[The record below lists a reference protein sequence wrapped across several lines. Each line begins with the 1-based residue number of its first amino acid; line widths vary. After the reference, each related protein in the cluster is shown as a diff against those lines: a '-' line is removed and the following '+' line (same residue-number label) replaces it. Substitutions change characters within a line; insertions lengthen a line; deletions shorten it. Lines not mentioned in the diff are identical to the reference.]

1 MIPSENGVCRVYPS
15 EGDFV
20 GGITYLAGDWTRN
33 KVQDSVS
40 GKNGWEDERVDFLDV
55 CQGLCFRNRRAGIR
69 IANVDLY
76 SKEGLDAFIDKYY
89 EASEIMQDCTVKGSI
104 ILYANSKTRVEL
116 KKYFNNKKNP
126 LTAVQAKPEQ
136 ANVVD
141 YYIDETVRIR
151 PNNHI
156 LTTEERIA

>member
-1 MIPSENGVCRVYPS
+1 MDQAAQDRLQDYLLLPTHYPHAPKLS
-15 EGDFV
+15 P
-20 GGITYLAGDWTRN
+20 R
-33 KVQDSVS
+33 Q
-40 GKNGWEDERVDFLDV
+40 WEE
-55 CQGLCFRNRRAGIR
+55 
-69 IANVDLY
+69 
-76 SKEGLDAFIDKYY
+76 
-89 EASEIMQDCTVKGSI
+89 CTVKGKI

-141 YYIDETVRIR
+141 YYIDETVKIR